1 MVDLI
6 NNPESSTIENSLS
19 QTRASLLSFLDS
31 LEIEYQTIEH
41 PPVFT
46 TADAE
51 KIHNPI
57 PGAHIDTKNLFLKD
71 DCQCYWLISALKE
84 TQIDLRVLSKQLPAK
99 NLRFA
104 KPELLRQYLNVEP
117 GSVTWFAL
125 FNDKGNR
132 VKAILDK
139 ALFKHPLVG
148 FHPLVNTATT
158 VVQPTDLIRFAQ
170 ALNHEYLL
178 YDFSKCI
185 YAQDGQSYKSTNVI
199 PIS

>member
-6 NNPESSTIENSLS
+6 KSPESSTRENRGS
-19 QTRASLLSFLDS
+19 QARASLFSFLDS

-71 DCQCYWLISALKE
+71 DRQCYWLISALEE
-84 TQIDLRVLSKQLPAK
+84 TKIDLRALSKQLPAK

-104 KPELLRQYLNVEP
+104 KPEFLRQYLNVEP

-125 FNDKGNR
+125 FNDKDYR

-139 ALFKHPLVG
+139 ALFKHQLVG

-158 VVQPTDLIRFAQ
+158 VVQPTDLVRFAQ

-178 YDFSKCI
+178 YDFSK
-185 YAQDGQSYKSTNVI
+185 
-199 PIS
+199 

>member
-6 NNPESSTIENSLS
+6 SNTESSTIENRLS

-41 PPVFT
+41 PPIFT
-46 TADAE
+46 TADGA

-71 DCQCYWLISALKE
+71 DRQCYWLISALEE
-84 TQIDLRVLSKQLPAK
+84 TQIDLRALSKQLPAK

-125 FNDKGNR
+125 FNDKENK

-139 ALFKHPLVG
+139 ALFKYSLVG

-178 YDFSKCI
+178 YDFSK
-185 YAQDGQSYKSTNVI
+185 
-199 PIS
+199 